1 MTREEIFN
9 KIVNG
14 LYSCKDEYGEGLDIH
29 FNSAQIKDFAN
40 TLTSFFPDNL
50 EYKLTLLETELFDNI
65 PDKEEML
72 LQLFKYHLLS
82 VYTYLFNNSV
92 DNSNKEKG
100 IKSLYQI
107 FFLSGRYLFIKNGED
122 IDMLFHKMIGFYNSF
137 KINNFELRREIE
149 ANNIEN
155 AITIGINQ
163 EESIRIISDLNRLE
177 LVPTNKTRTIFKY
190 LL

>member
-1 MTREEIFN
+1 MKREEIFN

-14 LYSCKDEYGEGLDIH
+14 LYSCKDEYGESLNVH
-29 FNSAQIKDFAN
+29 FNAEQLKDFAN
-40 TLTSFFPDNL
+40 TITAFFPDNL

-72 LQLFKYHLLS
+72 LQLFRFHLLS
-82 VYTYLFNNSV
+82 VYTYLFNNSI

-122 IDMLFHKMIGFYNSF
+122 IDMLFHKMIAYYNSF
-137 KINNFELRREIE
+137 KINNFELRREVE

-163 EESIRIISDLNRLE
+163 EESVRIISDLNRLE
-177 LVPTNKTRTIFKY
+177 LIPTNKTRTIFKY

>member
-1 MTREEIFN
+1 MKREEIFN

-14 LYSCKDEYGEGLDIH
+14 LYSCKDEYGEGLDVH
-29 FNSAQIKDFAN
+29 FNSDRLRDFAN
-40 TLTSFFPDNL
+40 TLTAFFPDNL
-50 EYKLTLLETELFDNI
+50 EYKLTLLETEIFDNI

-72 LQLFKYHLLS
+72 LQLFKYHLIC
-82 VYTYLFNNSV
+82 VYTYLFNNSI
-92 DNSNKEKG
+92 DKEIG

-107 FFLSGRYLFIKNGED
+107 FFLSGRFLNKEGED
-122 IDMLFHKMIGFYNSF
+122 IDMLFHKMIGFYDSF
-137 KINNFELRREIE
+137 KINNFELRREVE

-163 EESIRIISDLNRLE
+163 EESVRIISDLNRLE

>member
-1 MTREEIFN
+1 MKREEIFN

-14 LYSCKDEYGEGLDIH
+14 LYSCKDEYGEGLNVH
-29 FNSAQIKDFAN
+29 FNAEQLKDFAN
-40 TLTSFFPDNL
+40 TITAFFPDNL

-72 LQLFKYHLLS
+72 FNLFKFNLLS
-82 VYTYLFNNSV
+82 LYTLINKNVFNSGITEEV
-92 DNSNKEKG
+92 NKR
-100 IKSLYQI
+100 LYHI

-122 IDMLFHKMIGFYNSF
+122 IDMLFHKMIAYYNSF
-137 KINNFELRREIE
+137 KINNFELRREVE

-163 EESIRIISDLNRLE
+163 EESVRIISDLNRLE
-177 LVPTNKTRTIFKY
+177 LIPTNKTRTIFKY

>member
-1 MTREEIFN
+1 MKREEIFN

-14 LYSCKDEYGEGLDIH
+14 LYSCKDEYGEGLDVH
-29 FNSAQIKDFAN
+29 FNSNQIKDFAN

-72 LQLFKYHLLS
+72 FSLFRFNLLS
-82 VYTYLFNNSV
+82 VYNNLFNNSI
-92 DNSNKEKG
+92 DKEKG

-107 FFLSGRYLFIKNGED
+107 FFLSGRFLNKEGED

-149 ANNIEN
+149 ANNVEN
-155 AITIGINQ
+155 ARTIGINQ
-163 EESIRIISDLNRLE
+163 EESIRIISDLDRLE
-177 LVPTNKTRTIFKY
+177 LIPTNKTRTIFKY

>member
-9 KIVNG
+9 KILNG
-14 LYSCKDEYGEGLDIH
+14 LYSCKDEYGEGLDVH
-29 FNSAQIKDFAN
+29 FNSNQLRDFAN

-72 LQLFKYHLLS
+72 FQLFRFHLLS
-82 VYTYLFNNSV
+82 VYTNLFNNSIY
-92 DNSNKEKG
+92 KEKG

-107 FFLSGRYLFIKNGED
+107 FFLSGRFLNKEGED
-122 IDMLFHKMIGFYNSF
+122 IDMLFHKMIAYYNSF
-137 KINNFELRREIE
+137 KIYNFELRREIE

-163 EESIRIISDLNRLE
+163 EESVRIISDLNRLE
-177 LVPTNKTRTIFKY
+177 LVPSNKTRTIFKY

>member
-1 MTREEIFN
+1 MKREEIFN
-9 KIVNG
+9 KIING
-14 LYSCKDEYGEGLDIH
+14 LYSCKDEYGEGLDVH
-29 FNSAQIKDFAN
+29 FNSNQIKDFAN

-72 LQLFKYHLLS
+72 FQLFRFHLLS
-82 VYTYLFNNSV
+82 VYTNLFNNSIY
-92 DNSNKEKG
+92 KEKG

-107 FFLSGRYLFIKNGED
+107 FFLSGRFLNKEGED
-122 IDMLFHKMIGFYNSF
+122 IDMLFHKMIGFYDSF

-149 ANNIEN
+149 TNNVEN
-155 AITIGINQ
+155 AVTIGINQ

>member
-9 KIVNG
+9 KIING
-14 LYSCKDEYGEGLDIH
+14 LYSCKDEYGEGLDVH
-29 FNSAQIKDFAN
+29 FNSDQIRDFAN

-72 LQLFKYHLLS
+72 LQLFKFHLLS
-82 VYTYLFNNSV
+82 VYTYLFNNSI
-92 DNSNKEKG
+92 DKEKG

-107 FFLSGRYLFIKNGED
+107 FFLSGRFLNKEGED
-122 IDMLFHKMIGFYNSF
+122 IDMLFHKMIGFYDSF

-149 ANNIEN
+149 ANNVEN

-177 LVPTNKTRTIFKY
+177 LVPTNKTRTIFK
-190 LL
+190 

>member
-9 KIVNG
+9 KIING
-14 LYSCKDEYGEGLDIH
+14 LYSCKDEYGEGLDVH
-29 FNSAQIKDFAN
+29 FNSDQVRDFAN

-50 EYKLTLLETELFDNI
+50 EYKLTLLEKELFDNI

-72 LQLFKYHLLS
+72 FQLFRFHLLS
-82 VYTYLFNNSV
+82 VYTNLFNNSI
-92 DNSNKEKG
+92 DKEIG

-107 FFLSGRYLFIKNGED
+107 FFLSGRFLNKEGED
-122 IDMLFHKMIGFYNSF
+122 IDMLFHKMIGFYDSF
-137 KINNFELRREIE
+137 KINNFELRREVE

-163 EESIRIISDLNRLE
+163 EESVRIISDLNRLE

>member
-9 KIVNG
+9 KIING
-14 LYSCKDEYGEGLDIH
+14 LYSCKDEYGEGLDVH
-29 FNSAQIKDFAN
+29 FNSDQIRDFAN

-50 EYKLTLLETELFDNI
+50 EYKLTLLEKEIFDNI

-72 LQLFKYHLLS
+72 FQLFRFHLLS
-82 VYTYLFNNSV
+82 VYTNLFNNSI
-92 DNSNKEKG
+92 NKEKG

-107 FFLSGRYLFIKNGED
+107 FFLSGRFLNKEGED
-122 IDMLFHKMIGFYNSF
+122 IDMLFHKMIGFYDSF

-149 ANNIEN
+149 ANNVEN
-155 AITIGINQ
+155 AVTIGINQ

>member
-9 KIVNG
+9 KIING
-14 LYSCKDEYGEGLDIH
+14 LYSCKDEYGEGLDVH
-29 FNSAQIKDFAN
+29 FNSNQLRDFAN

-50 EYKLTLLETELFDNI
+50 EYKLTLLEKEIFDNI

-72 LQLFKYHLLS
+72 LQLFRFHLLS
-82 VYTYLFNNSV
+82 VYTNLFNNSI
-92 DNSNKEKG
+92 NKEKG

-107 FFLSGRYLFIKNGED
+107 FFLSGRFLNKEGED

-163 EESIRIISDLNRLE
+163 EESVRIISNLNRLE
-177 LVPTNKTRTIFKY
+177 LIPTNKTRTIFKY

>member
-1 MTREEIFN
+1 MKREEIFN
-9 KIVNG
+9 KIING
-14 LYSCKDEYGEGLDIH
+14 LYSCKDEYGEGLNVH
-29 FNSAQIKDFAN
+29 FNAEQLKDFAN
-40 TLTSFFPDNL
+40 TITAFFPDNL

-72 LQLFKYHLLS
+72 FNLFRFNLLS
-82 VYTYLFNNSV
+82 LYTLINKNGFNSEITEEV
-92 DNSNKEKG
+92 NKR
-100 IKSLYQI
+100 LTHI
-107 FFLSGRYLFIKNGED
+107 FFLSGRYLFIKKGED
-122 IDMLFHKMIGFYNSF
+122 IDMLFHKMIAYYNSF

-163 EESIRIISDLNRLE
+163 EESVRIISDLNRLE
-177 LVPTNKTRTIFKY
+177 LIPTNKTRTIFKY

>member
-1 MTREEIFN
+1 MKREEIFN
-9 KIVNG
+9 KIING
-14 LYSCKDEYGEGLDIH
+14 LYSCKDEYGEGLDVH
-29 FNSAQIKDFAN
+29 FNSDQIRDFAN

-50 EYKLTLLETELFDNI
+50 EYKLTLLEKELFDNI

-72 LQLFKYHLLS
+72 FNLFRFHLLS
-82 VYTYLFNNSV
+82 VYNNLFNNSIY
-92 DNSNKEKG
+92 KEKG

-107 FFLSGRYLFIKNGED
+107 FFLSGRFLNKEGED
-122 IDMLFHKMIGFYNSF
+122 IDMLFHKMIGFYDSF

-149 ANNIEN
+149 ANNVEN

-163 EESIRIISDLNRLE
+163 EESVRIISDLNRLE

>member
-9 KIVNG
+9 KILNG
-14 LYSCKDEYGEGLDIH
+14 LYSCKDEYGEGLDVH
-29 FNSAQIKDFAN
+29 FNSNQLRDFAN

-50 EYKLTLLETELFDNI
+50 EYKLTLLEKELFDNI

-72 LQLFKYHLLS
+72 LQLFKYHLIC
-82 VYTYLFNNSV
+82 VYTYLFNNSI
-92 DNSNKEKG
+92 DKEIG

-107 FFLSGRYLFIKNGED
+107 FFLSGRFLNKEGED
-122 IDMLFHKMIGFYNSF
+122 IDMLFHKMIGFYDSF
-137 KINNFELRREIE
+137 KINNFELRREVE

-163 EESIRIISDLNRLE
+163 EESVRIISDLNRLE

>member
-1 MTREEIFN
+1 MTREKIFN
-9 KIVNG
+9 KILNG
-14 LYSCKDEYGEGLDIH
+14 LYSCKDEYGEGLDVH
-29 FNSAQIKDFAN
+29 FNSNQLRDFAN

-50 EYKLTLLETELFDNI
+50 EYKLTLLEKEIFDNI

-72 LQLFKYHLLS
+72 FQLFRFHLLS
-82 VYTYLFNNSV
+82 VYTNLFNNSIY
-92 DNSNKEKG
+92 KEKG

-107 FFLSGRYLFIKNGED
+107 FFLSGRFLNKEGED
-122 IDMLFHKMIGFYNSF
+122 IDMLFHKMIGFYDSF

-149 ANNIEN
+149 ANNVEN
-155 AITIGINQ
+155 AVTIGINQ

>member
-1 MTREEIFN
+1 MKREEIFN
-9 KIVNG
+9 KIING
-14 LYSCKDEYGEGLDIH
+14 LYSCKDEYGEGLDVH
-29 FNSAQIKDFAN
+29 FNSDQIRDFAN

-50 EYKLTLLETELFDNI
+50 EYKLTLLEKELFDNI

-72 LQLFKYHLLS
+72 FQLFRFHLLS
-82 VYTYLFNNSV
+82 VYTNLFNNSIY
-92 DNSNKEKG
+92 KEKG

-107 FFLSGRYLFIKNGED
+107 FFLSGRFLNKEGED
-122 IDMLFHKMIGFYNSF
+122 IDMLFHKMIAYYNSF

-149 ANNIEN
+149 TNNVEN
-155 AITIGINQ
+155 AVTIGINQ

>member
-1 MTREEIFN
+1 MKREEIFN
-9 KIVNG
+9 KIING
-14 LYSCKDEYGEGLDIH
+14 LYSCKDEYGEGLDVH
-29 FNSAQIKDFAN
+29 FNSDQIRDFAN

-50 EYKLTLLETELFDNI
+50 EYKLTLLEKELFDNI

-72 LQLFKYHLLS
+72 FQLFKFHLLS
-82 VYTYLFNNSV
+82 VYINLFNNSIY
-92 DNSNKEKG
+92 KEKG

-107 FFLSGRYLFIKNGED
+107 FFLSGRFLNKEGED
-122 IDMLFHKMIGFYNSF
+122 IDMLFHKMIGFYDSF

-149 ANNIEN
+149 TNNVEN
-155 AITIGINQ
+155 AVTIGINQ

>member
-9 KIVNG
+9 KIING
-14 LYSCKDEYGEGLDIH
+14 LYSCKDEYGEGLDVH
-29 FNSAQIKDFAN
+29 FNSNQLRDFAN

-72 LQLFKYHLLS
+72 FQLFRFHLLS
-82 VYTYLFNNSV
+82 VYTNLFNNSIY
-92 DNSNKEKG
+92 KEKG

-107 FFLSGRYLFIKNGED
+107 FFLSGRFLNKEGED
-122 IDMLFHKMIGFYNSF
+122 IDMLFHKMIGFYDSF

-163 EESIRIISDLNRLE
+163 EESVRIISNLNRLE
-177 LVPTNKTRTIFKY
+177 LIPTNKTRTIFKY

>member
-1 MTREEIFN
+1 MKREEIFN
-9 KIVNG
+9 KIING
-14 LYSCKDEYGEGLDIH
+14 LYSCKDEYGEGLDVH
-29 FNSAQIKDFAN
+29 FNSDQLRDFAN

-72 LQLFKYHLLS
+72 FNLFRFNLLS
-82 VYTYLFNNSV
+82 LYTLINKNVFNSEITEEV
-92 DNSNKEKG
+92 NKRL
-100 IKSLYQI
+100 SHI
-107 FFLSGRYLFIKNGED
+107 FFLSGRYLFIKKGED
-122 IDMLFHKMIGFYNSF
+122 IDMLFHKMIGFYDSF

-163 EESIRIISDLNRLE
+163 EESVRIISDLNRLE
-177 LVPTNKTRTIFKY
+177 LIPTNKTRTIFKY

>member
-9 KIVNG
+9 KILNG
-14 LYSCKDEYGEGLDIH
+14 LYSCKDEYGEGLDVH
-29 FNSAQIKDFAN
+29 FNSNQLRDFAN

-50 EYKLTLLETELFDNI
+50 EYKLTLLEKELFDNI

-72 LQLFKYHLLS
+72 FQLFRFHLLS
-82 VYTYLFNNSV
+82 VYTNLFNNSI
-92 DNSNKEKG
+92 DKEIG

-107 FFLSGRYLFIKNGED
+107 FFLSGRFLNKEGED
-122 IDMLFHKMIGFYNSF
+122 IDMLFHKMIGFYDSF

-149 ANNIEN
+149 ANNVEN

-163 EESIRIISDLNRLE
+163 EESVRIISDLDRLE
-177 LVPTNKTRTIFKY
+177 LIPTNKTRTIFKY

>member
-1 MTREEIFN
+1 MKREEIFN
-9 KIVNG
+9 KIING
-14 LYSCKDEYGEGLDIH
+14 LYSCKDEYGEGLDVH
-29 FNSAQIKDFAN
+29 FNSDQIKDFAN

-72 LQLFKYHLLS
+72 FNLFRFNLLS
-82 VYTYLFNNSV
+82 VYNNLFNNSI
-92 DNSNKEKG
+92 NKEKG

-107 FFLSGRYLFIKNGED
+107 FFLSGRFLNKEGED
-122 IDMLFHKMIGFYNSF
+122 IDMLFHKMIGFYDSF

-163 EESIRIISDLNRLE
+163 EESVRIISDLDRLE
-177 LVPTNKTRTIFKY
+177 LIPTNKTRTIFKY

>member
-1 MTREEIFN
+1 MKREEIFN

-14 LYSCKDEYGEGLDIH
+14 LYSCKDEYGEGLNVH
-29 FNSAQIKDFAN
+29 FNAEQLKDFAN
-40 TLTSFFPDNL
+40 TITAFFPDNL

-72 LQLFKYHLLS
+72 FNLFRFNLLS
-82 VYTYLFNNSV
+82 LYTLINKNVFNSEITEEV
-92 DNSNKEKG
+92 NKRL
-100 IKSLYQI
+100 SHI

-122 IDMLFHKMIGFYNSF
+122 IDMLFHKMIAYYNSF
-137 KINNFELRREIE
+137 KINNFELRREVE

-155 AITIGINQ
+155 AIAIGINQ
-163 EESIRIISDLNRLE
+163 EESVRIISDLDRLE
-177 LVPTNKTRTIFKY
+177 LIPTNKTRTIFKY

>member
-9 KIVNG
+9 KILNG
-14 LYSCKDEYGEGLDIH
+14 LYSCKDEYGEGLDVH
-29 FNSAQIKDFAN
+29 FNSNQLRDFAN

-50 EYKLTLLETELFDNI
+50 EYKLTLLEKEIFDNI

-72 LQLFKYHLLS
+72 LQLFKYHLIC
-82 VYTYLFNNSV
+82 VYTYLFNNSI
-92 DNSNKEKG
+92 DKEIG

-107 FFLSGRYLFIKNGED
+107 FFLSGRFLNKEGED
-122 IDMLFHKMIGFYNSF
+122 IDMLFHKMIGFYDSF

-149 ANNIEN
+149 ANNVEN

-163 EESIRIISDLNRLE
+163 EESVRIISDLNRLE

>member
-1 MTREEIFN
+1 MKREEIFN
-9 KIVNG
+9 KIING
-14 LYSCKDEYGEGLDIH
+14 LYSCKDEYGEGLDVH
-29 FNSAQIKDFAN
+29 FNSDQIRDFAN

-50 EYKLTLLETELFDNI
+50 EYKLTLLEKELFDNI

-72 LQLFKYHLLS
+72 FQLFRFHLLS
-82 VYTYLFNNSV
+82 VYTNLFNNSIY
-92 DNSNKEKG
+92 KEKG

-107 FFLSGRYLFIKNGED
+107 FFLSGRFLNKEGED
-122 IDMLFHKMIGFYNSF
+122 IDMLFHKMIAYYNSF

-149 ANNIEN
+149 ANNVEN

>member
-9 KIVNG
+9 KIING
-14 LYSCKDEYGEGLDIH
+14 LYSCKDEYGEGLDVH
-29 FNSAQIKDFAN
+29 FNSNQLRDFAN

-72 LQLFKYHLLS
+72 FNLFRFNLLS
-82 VYTYLFNNSV
+82 LYTLINKNVFNSEITEEV
-92 DNSNKEKG
+92 NKR
-100 IKSLYQI
+100 LLHI
-107 FFLSGRYLFIKNGED
+107 FFLSGRYLFIKKGED
-122 IDMLFHKMIGFYNSF
+122 IDMLFHKMIAYYNSF

-163 EESIRIISDLNRLE
+163 EESVRIISDLARLE
-177 LVPTNKTRTIFKY
+177 LIPTNKTRTIFKY

>member
-1 MTREEIFN
+1 MKREEIFN

-14 LYSCKDEYGEGLDIH
+14 LYSCKDEYGEGLNVH
-29 FNSAQIKDFAN
+29 FNSNQLRDFAN

-50 EYKLTLLETELFDNI
+50 EYKLTLLEKEIFDNI
-65 PDKEEML
+65 PDKEEMV
-72 LQLFKYHLLS
+72 LQLFRFHLLS
-82 VYTYLFNNSV
+82 VYTYLFNNSI

-155 AITIGINQ
+155 AITIGINR
-163 EESIRIISDLNRLE
+163 EESVRIISNLDRLE

>member
-1 MTREEIFN
+1 MKREEIFN

-14 LYSCKDEYGEGLDIH
+14 LYSCKDEYGEGLDVH
-29 FNSAQIKDFAN
+29 FNSNQLRDFAN

-72 LQLFKYHLLS
+72 LQLFKYHLIC
-82 VYTYLFNNSV
+82 VYTYLFNNSI
-92 DNSNKEKG
+92 DKEIG

-107 FFLSGRYLFIKNGED
+107 FFLSGRFLNKEGED
-122 IDMLFHKMIGFYNSF
+122 IDMLFHKMIGFYDSF

-149 ANNIEN
+149 ANNVEN

-163 EESIRIISDLNRLE
+163 EESVRIISDLNRLE

>member
-9 KIVNG
+9 KIING
-14 LYSCKDEYGEGLDIH
+14 LYSCKDEYGEGLNVH
-29 FNSAQIKDFAN
+29 FNSNQLRDFAN

-50 EYKLTLLETELFDNI
+50 EYKLTLLEKEIFDNI

-72 LQLFKYHLLS
+72 FQLFRFHLLS
-82 VYTYLFNNSV
+82 VYTNLFNNSIY
-92 DNSNKEKG
+92 KEKG

-107 FFLSGRYLFIKNGED
+107 FFLSGRFLNKEGED
-122 IDMLFHKMIGFYNSF
+122 IDMLFHKMLGFYNSF

-149 ANNIEN
+149 ANNVEN

-163 EESIRIISDLNRLE
+163 EESIRIISNLNRLE
-177 LVPTNKTRTIFKY
+177 LIPTNKTRTIFKY
-190 LL
+190 LI

>member
-1 MTREEIFN
+1 MKREEIFN
-9 KIVNG
+9 KIING
-14 LYSCKDEYGEGLDIH
+14 LYSCKDEYGEGLDVH
-29 FNSAQIKDFAN
+29 FNSDQVRDFAN

-50 EYKLTLLETELFDNI
+50 EYKLTLLEKEIFDNI

-72 LQLFKYHLLS
+72 LQLFKYHLIC
-82 VYTYLFNNSV
+82 VYTYLFNNSI
-92 DNSNKEKG
+92 DKEIG

-107 FFLSGRYLFIKNGED
+107 FFLSGRFLNKEGED
-122 IDMLFHKMIGFYNSF
+122 IDMLFHKMIGFYDSF

-149 ANNIEN
+149 ANNVEN

-163 EESIRIISDLNRLE
+163 EESVRIISDLNRLE

>member
-1 MTREEIFN
+1 MKREEIFN
-9 KIVNG
+9 KIING
-14 LYSCKDEYGEGLDIH
+14 LYSCKDEYGEGLNVH
-29 FNSAQIKDFAN
+29 FNAEQLKDFAN
-40 TLTSFFPDNL
+40 TITAFFPDNL

-72 LQLFKYHLLS
+72 FNLFRFHLLS
-82 VYTYLFNNSV
+82 VYTNLFNNSIY
-92 DNSNKEKG
+92 KEKG

-107 FFLSGRYLFIKNGED
+107 FFLSGRFLFIKNGED
-122 IDMLFHKMIGFYNSF
+122 IDMLFHKIIAYYNSF

-149 ANNIEN
+149 ANNVEN

>member
-1 MTREEIFN
+1 MKREEIFN

-14 LYSCKDEYGEGLDIH
+14 LYSCKDEYGEGLDVH
-29 FNSAQIKDFAN
+29 FNSNQIKDFAN

-72 LQLFKYHLLS
+72 LRLFKFHLLS
-82 VYTYLFNNSV
+82 VYTYLFNNSI
-92 DNSNKEKG
+92 DKEKG

-107 FFLSGRYLFIKNGED
+107 FFLSGRFLNKEGED

-149 ANNIEN
+149 ANNVEN
-155 AITIGINQ
+155 ARTIGINQ
-163 EESIRIISDLNRLE
+163 EESIRIISDLDRLE
-177 LVPTNKTRTIFKY
+177 LIPTNKTRTIFKY

>member
-1 MTREEIFN
+1 MKREEIFN

-14 LYSCKDEYGEGLDIH
+14 LYSCKDEYGEGLDVH
-29 FNSAQIKDFAN
+29 FNSDQVRDFAN

-50 EYKLTLLETELFDNI
+50 EYKLTLLEKELFDNI

-72 LQLFKYHLLS
+72 LQLFKYHLIC
-82 VYTYLFNNSV
+82 VYTYLFNNSI
-92 DNSNKEKG
+92 DKEIG

-107 FFLSGRYLFIKNGED
+107 FFLSGRFLNKEGED

-149 ANNIEN
+149 ANNVEN

-163 EESIRIISDLNRLE
+163 EESVRIISDLNRLE

>member
-1 MTREEIFN
+1 MKREEIFN
-9 KIVNG
+9 KIING
-14 LYSCKDEYGEGLDIH
+14 LYSCKDEYGEGLDVH
-29 FNSAQIKDFAN
+29 FNSDQIRDFAN

-50 EYKLTLLETELFDNI
+50 EYKLTLLEKELFDNI

-72 LQLFKYHLLS
+72 FQLFRFHLLS
-82 VYTYLFNNSV
+82 VYTNLFNNSIY
-92 DNSNKEKG
+92 KEKG

-107 FFLSGRYLFIKNGED
+107 FFLSGRFLNKEGED
-122 IDMLFHKMIGFYNSF
+122 IDMLFHKMIGYYNSF

-149 ANNIEN
+149 TNNVEN
-155 AITIGINQ
+155 AVTIGINQ

>member
-1 MTREEIFN
+1 MKREEIFN
-9 KIVNG
+9 KIING
-14 LYSCKDEYGEGLDIH
+14 LYSCKDEYGEGLDVH
-29 FNSAQIKDFAN
+29 FNSNQLRDFAN

-50 EYKLTLLETELFDNI
+50 EYKLTLLEKEIFDNI

-72 LQLFKYHLLS
+72 FQLFRFHLLS
-82 VYTYLFNNSV
+82 VYTNLFNNSIY
-92 DNSNKEKG
+92 KEKG

-107 FFLSGRYLFIKNGED
+107 FFLSGRFLNKEGED

-149 ANNIEN
+149 ANNVEN
-155 AITIGINQ
+155 AVTIGINQ

-177 LVPTNKTRTIFKY
+177 LIPTNKTRTIFKY

>member
-1 MTREEIFN
+1 MKREEIFN
-9 KIVNG
+9 KIING
-14 LYSCKDEYGEGLDIH
+14 LYSCKDEYGEGLDVH
-29 FNSAQIKDFAN
+29 FNAEQLKDFAN
-40 TLTSFFPDNL
+40 TITAFFPDNL

-72 LQLFKYHLLS
+72 FNLFRFNLLS
-82 VYTYLFNNSV
+82 VYTNLFNNSIY
-92 DNSNKEKG
+92 KEKG

-107 FFLSGRYLFIKNGED
+107 LFLSGRFLNREGED
-122 IDMLFHKMIGFYNSF
+122 IDMLFHKMIAYYNSF
-137 KINNFELRREIE
+137 KINNFELRREVE

-163 EESIRIISDLNRLE
+163 EESVRIISDLNRLE

>member
-9 KIVNG
+9 KILNG
-14 LYSCKDEYGEGLDIH
+14 LYSCKDEYGEGLDVH
-29 FNSAQIKDFAN
+29 FNSDQLRDFAN

-50 EYKLTLLETELFDNI
+50 EYKLTLLEKELFDNI

-72 LQLFKYHLLS
+72 FNLFRFHLLS
-82 VYTYLFNNSV
+82 VYTNLFNNSI
-92 DNSNKEKG
+92 NKEKG

-107 FFLSGRYLFIKNGED
+107 FFLSGRFLNKEGED
-122 IDMLFHKMIGFYNSF
+122 IDMLFHKMIGFYDSF

-149 ANNIEN
+149 ANNVEN

>member
-9 KIVNG
+9 KIING
-14 LYSCKDEYGEGLDIH
+14 LYSCKDEYGEGLNVY
-29 FNSAQIKDFAN
+29 FNSDQIRDFAN

-50 EYKLTLLETELFDNI
+50 EYKLTLLEKELLDNI

-72 LQLFKYHLLS
+72 FNLFRFHLLS
-82 VYTYLFNNSV
+82 VYTNLFNNSIY
-92 DNSNKEKG
+92 KEKG

-107 FFLSGRYLFIKNGED
+107 FFLSGRFLNKEGED
-122 IDMLFHKMIGFYNSF
+122 IDMLFHKMIGFYDSF

-149 ANNIEN
+149 ANNVEN

-163 EESIRIISDLNRLE
+163 EESIRIISDLDRLE
-177 LVPTNKTRTIFKY
+177 LIPTNKTRTIFKY

>member
-1 MTREEIFN
+1 MKREEIFN
-9 KIVNG
+9 KIING
-14 LYSCKDEYGEGLDIH
+14 LYSCKDEYGEGLNVH
-29 FNSAQIKDFAN
+29 FNAEQLKDFAN
-40 TLTSFFPDNL
+40 TITAFFPDNL

-72 LQLFKYHLLS
+72 FNLFRFHLLS
-82 VYTYLFNNSV
+82 VYTNLFNNSIY
-92 DNSNKEKG
+92 KEKG

-107 FFLSGRYLFIKNGED
+107 FFLSGRFLFIKNGED
-122 IDMLFHKMIGFYNSF
+122 IDMLFHKIIAYYNSF
-137 KINNFELRREIE
+137 KINNFELKREIE

>member
-9 KIVNG
+9 KIING
-14 LYSCKDEYGEGLDIH
+14 LYSCKDEYGEGLDVH
-29 FNSAQIKDFAN
+29 FNSNQLRDFAN

-50 EYKLTLLETELFDNI
+50 EYKLTLLEKELFDNI

-72 LQLFKYHLLS
+72 FNLFRFHLLS
-82 VYTYLFNNSV
+82 VYNNLFNNSI
-92 DNSNKEKG
+92 NKEKG

-107 FFLSGRYLFIKNGED
+107 FFLSGRFLNKEGED
-122 IDMLFHKMIGFYNSF
+122 IDMLFHKMIAYYNSF
-137 KINNFELRREIE
+137 KINNFELRQEIE

-163 EESIRIISDLNRLE
+163 EESVRIISDLNRLE
-177 LVPTNKTRTIFKY
+177 LIPTNKTRTIFKY